1 MDKYTI
7 DYYIIDY
14 IKYNKNK
21 DIWTCRIKNQDWD
34 LYDILQ
40 ADTIMNL
47 LYNIQESKKNIIH
60 RLGFKEVAY
69 FNF

>member
-1 MDKYTI
+1 MNK
-7 DYYIIDY
+7 YIIDY

-21 DIWTCRIKNQDWD
+21 DIWTCRIKNQYWD

-47 LYNIQESKKNIIH
+47 LYNIQEAKKNIID
-60 RLGFKEVAY
+60 RLGFKEVAD